1 MSSQDFHRKVDEQDR
16 KHCLLDL
23 HGVGGSNKA
32 RTAFVT
38 KWRDTIEGLLRR
50 PVEHEDEDLENAVA
64 DAGEWGEEAAALKA
78 NIESALDELKAD
90 PVKQKNV
97 IEAKRLLTEA
107 LSTE

>member
-1 MSSQDFHRKVDEQDR
+1 MSSDYHRKVDEQDR

-23 HGVGGSNKA
+23 HHVGGDPLSAHRFIA
-32 RTAFVT
+32 R
-38 KWRDTIEGLLRR
+38 WRETIEGLLRR
-50 PVEHEDEDLENAVA
+50 PVEHEEEDLEDAIA
-64 DAGEWGEEAAALKA
+64 DAGEWEEEAEALRS

-107 LSTE
+107 LAE